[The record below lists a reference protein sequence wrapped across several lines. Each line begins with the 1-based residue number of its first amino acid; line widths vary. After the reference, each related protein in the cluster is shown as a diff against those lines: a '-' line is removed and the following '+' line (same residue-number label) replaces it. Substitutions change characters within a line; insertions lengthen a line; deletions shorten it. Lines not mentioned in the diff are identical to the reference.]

1 MAKKTTAKKRAKRP
15 SVKKRASKKA
25 STAGAKRLTTKAT
38 EQDFE
43 TEIRLAVRKAFP
55 WLEATDVKHQV
66 KFSFNVGH
74 AVLTVDGKR
83 TYRAEGRADV
93 LIETKGSPLAILELK
108 RPGNP
113 LTATD
118 ELQGLSYAR
127 LLPKMAPLV
136 LVTNGTEARLIAT
149 HSGEEWNPPTRD
161 ATELAKLL
169 KAASKA
175 AAGDVKK
182 AVEVLLGTD
191 QGFWGSALRQTTTR
205 TLNDLSGPWSN
216 SLRPFVPDFL
226 LPRDSTQ
233 TVLRHLRAG
242 AKTVIVEGAPLSGK
256 SSALREL
263 ALATADSKEF
273 VVLFVEADGFGPGIF
288 QRLANEL
295 ASALAWPVTA
305 DEVRLWLR
313 QLSKVEG
320 PALVLALDGPTP
332 GNAEFRKDIE
342 ELGSASYDKN
352 LRLVISVDTDAAG
365 YIFSPNTRKESALGR
380 SAEVVEVLPLNDGEF
395 EKALKLLWKQHYV
408 GLMKGA
414 EKARELRSPSILRAL
429 IAPWADDPR
438 HLSGKSFIVLPPLL
452 SLSLIGYARS
462 MFPQE
467 QLRTRLGRV
476 AAALLDD
483 AGLQTRPVGL
493 VLEAFGAFL
502 VQRET
507 LERYLNARDIEALV
521 SDGVLKP
528 RLHVS
533 GVPVFSVRLPEL
545 LASELALRLAEE
557 VTQRYAQSP
566 SDAASWLTE
575 TANRLPLGDI
585 IGAQA
590 IWDALHGEVPIRPD
604 LLKAFLRV
612 PPRPE
617 PMAPGGVYSL
627 GLPGGKSATP
637 EPRSDGSVLITAHGE
652 QSVLQ
657 PEEGEDLGEMI
668 ADMGAWLLLSHLV
681 SKPLRFQDSEG
692 SVFRAD
698 PWFILELA
706 TCGQVLRGPQNDPKD
721 NLLLVHNVPGH
732 GSVLCQK
739 AGIVEPVTLA
749 IYNLLASDWSG
760 KTEWLQDAVSRQS
773 FALLMR
779 LYSAASELGSGTTA
793 ESVWAR
799 AILKKTIKPA
809 LDEFPLL
816 H

>member
-1 MAKKTTAKKRAKRP
+1 MAKKTTAKKKAKTP
-15 SVKKRASKKA
+15 SVKKKASKKA
-25 STAGAKRLTTKAT
+25 SMAGAKRLTTKAT

-43 TEIRLAVRKAFP
+43 AEIRLAVRKAFP
-55 WLEATDVKHQV
+55 WLKAADVKHQV

-74 AVLTVDGKR
+74 AVLIVDGKK

-113 LTATD
+113 LTPAD

-136 LVTNGTEARLIAT
+136 LVTNGTDARLIAA
-149 HSGEEWNPPTRD
+149 HSGKEWNPPDRN

-175 AAGDVKK
+175 AADDMKK

-191 QGFWGSALRQTTTR
+191 QGFWVSALRQTTSR
-205 TLNDLSGPWSN
+205 TLSELSGSWSN
-216 SLRPFVPDFL
+216 SRRPFVPDFL
-226 LPRDSTQ
+226 VPRDATQ
-233 TVLRHLRAG
+233 IVLGHLRVG

-256 SSALREL
+256 SSVLREL

-273 VVLFVEADGFGPGIF
+273 VVLFVEADGYGPGVF

-305 DEVRLWLR
+305 DEVRAWLR

-332 GNAEFRKDIE
+332 GNAELRKDID

-365 YIFSPNTRKESALGR
+365 YILSPNMRKESALGR
-380 SAEVVEVLPLNDGEF
+380 AAEVVEVLPLNDGEF

-414 EKARELRSPSILRAL
+414 DKAREMRSPSILRAL

-438 HLSGKSFIVLPPLL
+438 HLGGKSFIVLPPLL
-452 SLSLIGYARS
+452 SLNLIAYARR

-476 AAALLDD
+476 AAALLHD
-483 AGLQTRPVGL
+483 ATLQTRPVRL

-507 LERYLNARDIEALV
+507 LERYLKSGDIDALV
-521 SDGVLKP
+521 ADGVLKP
-528 RLHVS
+528 RLHVT

-545 LASELALRLAEE
+545 LASELALRLADEL
-557 VTQRYAQSP
+557 TKRYAQSAN
-566 SDAASWLTE
+566 DAASWLTE
-575 TANRLPLGDI
+575 TASKLPLGDL

-590 IWDALHGEVPIRPD
+590 IWDALNGDSPIRPD
-604 LLKAFLRV
+604 LLNAFLKV
-612 PPRPE
+612 PPRLE
-617 PMAPGGVYSL
+617 PMVPGGVYSV
-627 GLPGGKSATP
+627 GLPGGTSATI
-637 EPRSDGSVLITAHGE
+637 EPRSDGSVLLTADGE
-652 QSVLQ
+652 QSVLH
-657 PEEGEDLGEMI
+657 PEKGEDLGEMI
-668 ADMGAWLLLSHLV
+668 ADMGAWLLMSHLV
-681 SKPLRFQDSEG
+681 STPVRFQDSDG
-692 SVFRAD
+692 SVLRAD
-698 PWFILELA
+698 PWFLLELA
-706 TCGQVLRGPQNDPKD
+706 TCGQILRGPQNDPKD

-732 GSVLCQK
+732 GSVLCHK

-760 KTEWLQDAVSRQS
+760 KTEWLQDALSRQS

-779 LYSAASELGSGTTA
+779 LFSAVSELGSGNTA
-793 ESVWAR
+793 ESAWAR
-799 AILKKTIKPA
+799 TILKTAIKPA
-809 LDEFPLL
+809 LDKFPLL